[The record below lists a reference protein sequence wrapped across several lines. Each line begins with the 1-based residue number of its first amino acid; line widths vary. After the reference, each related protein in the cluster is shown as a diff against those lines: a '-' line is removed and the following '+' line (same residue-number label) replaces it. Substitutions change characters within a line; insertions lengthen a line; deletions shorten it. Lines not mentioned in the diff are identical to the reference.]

1 MILPTLFCLVAGE
14 FPVALS
20 VAALETAAPVAMS
33 APQGVSSP
41 PGKGGGSLP
50 SGGTPEP
57 TGLLLLVGGAVGV
70 GAYWLKQ
77 GKNRAPK
84 E

>member
-1 MILPTLFCLVAGE
+1 MILTTLLCLVAGE
-14 FPVALS
+14 SPLAMP
-20 VAALETAAPVAMS
+20 AAIECASPVAMA
-33 APQGVSSP
+33 APQGVSKP

-57 TGLLLLVGGAVGV
+57 TGLLLLIGGAVGV

>member
-1 MILPTLFCLVAGE
+1 MILTTSLYLFASSSLSALPAGAVE
-14 FPVALS
+14 LTPPVVIA
-20 VAALETAAPVAMS
+20 
-33 APQGVSSP
+33 APQGVGSV

-57 TGLLLLVGGAVGV
+57 TGLLLLVGGALGV

-77 GKNRAPK
+77 GKKRAPK